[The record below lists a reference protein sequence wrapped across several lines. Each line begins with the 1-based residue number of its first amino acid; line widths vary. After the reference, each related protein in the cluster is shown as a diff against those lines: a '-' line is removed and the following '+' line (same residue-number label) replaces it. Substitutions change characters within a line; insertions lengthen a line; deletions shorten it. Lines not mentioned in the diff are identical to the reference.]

1 MNSESLEVYSST
13 FISLPLFYFI
23 NLFCTYFIDL
33 VLVFFM
39 VPTTKES
46 WLYKGY
52 RLEVKLDSI
61 PRQHKEIQE
70 GTSTSTLESN
80 QTFPGCH

>member
-1 MNSESLEVYSST
+1 MSKVLKST
-13 FISLPLFYFI
+13 PDLHFPAFIYFM

-33 VLVFFM
+33 ALVFHLA
-39 VPTTKES
+39 PTTKEC

-52 RLEVKLDSI
+52 GLDVELDSL
-61 PRQHKEIQE
+61 PGRHKETQE
-70 GTSTSTLESN
+70 VTSTSTPESN